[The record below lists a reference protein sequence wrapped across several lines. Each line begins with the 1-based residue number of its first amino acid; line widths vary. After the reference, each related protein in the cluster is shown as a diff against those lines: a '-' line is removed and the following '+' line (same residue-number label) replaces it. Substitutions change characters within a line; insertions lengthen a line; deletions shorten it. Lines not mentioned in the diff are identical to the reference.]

1 MAQER
6 RTPFGNRQS
15 EIGNAIVGAVSM
27 RIFALITACIALTAA
42 AFAADPSVEAARQ
55 LASQVAAKVGA
66 GSAIAVSVRNLS
78 SMPAGRFSGLQGTI
92 QAELW
97 AQGMQAVEKS
107 RAVAEV
113 EVTVS
118 ENARGY
124 LLVADIHQ
132 GQNEDVVMTPL
143 ARSGPGGLP
152 AGGTMMVLRK
162 TPLLSQAE
170 PILDVAQLQTGGA
183 PQLLVLDSHKVAL
196 YAVENS
202 GVKLEAEQ
210 AWASPL
216 ARTRDVRGR
225 LVLRRDRLF
234 DAYLP
239 GQVCSSAAQAVQG
252 MQCRASDDPWPL
264 DSGEGTLNAFYAAT
278 RNYFTGTLTGSLG
291 RGHDLGPFYGVA
303 MLPQAMY
310 FTGVDGSVR
319 VLAGGRVLSTG
330 IGGWGSDIAA
340 VNSGCGS
347 GWQLLA
353 TSTADYTAADSVQ
366 AYDVSASDA
375 IPVSQKIEFPG
386 PITALWTSADHAS
399 AVAVAHNLN
408 TGQYE
413 AAILTIACSR

>member
-1 MAQER
+1 MAPER
-6 RTPFGNRQS
+6 RTPSGNRQS
-15 EIGNAIVGAVSM
+15 EMGGAIVGAVSM
-27 RIFALITACIALTAA
+27 RGLALIAMCVGITAA
-42 AFAADPSVEAARQ
+42 AFAADPSVEASRK
-55 LASQVAAKVGA
+55 LAAQVAAKVGA
-66 GSAIAVSVRNLS
+66 GSAIALNVRNLS
-78 SMPAGRFSGLQGTI
+78 SMPAGRFSDLQGTI

-97 AQGMQAVEKS
+97 AQGMQAVEKG

-143 ARSGPGGLP
+143 ARSTPGAPP

-162 TPLLSQAE
+162 TPLLSQAAQ
-170 PILDVAQLQTGGA
+170 ILDAAQLPTGGS
-183 PQLLVLDSHKVAL
+183 PQLLVLDTEKITL
-196 YAVENS
+196 YAVRDS
-202 GVKLEAEQ
+202 GAQVIAEQ
-210 AWASPL
+210 AIHA
-216 ARTRDVRGR
+216 ARNWPRDVRGR
-225 LVLRRDRLF
+225 LVVRRDHLF

-239 GQVCSSAAQAVQG
+239 GTVCSSAGQSVQG
-252 MQCRASDDPWPL
+252 TQCRASDDPWPL
-264 DSGEGTLNAFYAAT
+264 EAGEVTTTGFYAAA
-278 RNYFTGTLTGSLG
+278 RNYFTGTLSGSAAQG
-291 RGHDLGPFYGVA
+291 RDVGPFYAAAV
-303 MLPQAMY
+303 LPQASY
-310 FTGVDGSVR
+310 FTGVDGTVR
-319 VLAGGRVLSTG
+319 VLAAGRVLSTG

-340 VNSGCGS
+340 LNSGCGS

-353 TSTADYTAADSVQ
+353 TSTADFTTADSVQ

-375 IPVSQKIEFPG
+375 VPVSQRLEFPG
-386 PITALWTSADHAS
+386 PVTALWTSADHAS